1 MPSKT
6 NKKEELNHQKEMKRK
21 IPLPVEELKEVFE
34 DEKSKADND
43 II

>member
-1 MPSKT
+1 MNNKT
-6 NKKEELNHQKEMKRK
+6 NKKEEINHQKKMERKR
-21 IPLPVEELKEVFE
+21 PLPVEELKEVFE